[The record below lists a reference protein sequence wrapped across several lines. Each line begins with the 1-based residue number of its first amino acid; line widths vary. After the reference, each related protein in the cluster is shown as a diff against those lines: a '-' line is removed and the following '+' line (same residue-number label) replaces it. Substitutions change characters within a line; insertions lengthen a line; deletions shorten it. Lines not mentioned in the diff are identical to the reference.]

1 MYLFYRLLRS
11 QRKPEMRD
19 NMKKENQYSVAV
31 QTKMIICVH
40 LNRKSAMENVK
51 SYQAADQ

>member
-11 QRKPEMRD
+11 QWKPEMRD